1 MLYRLILSHL
11 NNIKNEE
18 LNKILDSN
26 NNNTVS
32 YFRYHMERVEALCIA
47 MHIISEKED
56 MNRVKEVRL
65 QRADAGSYI
74 FDKSAEQ
81 AAGRSGD
88 QPGYEEIN

>member
-11 NNIKNEE
+11 DSIKREE
-18 LNKILDSN
+18 LQKILSP
-26 NNNTVS
+26 NNTVND
-32 YFRYHMERVEALCIA
+32 FKYHIERIEALSIA

-65 QRADAGSYI
+65 QRTDAGSYI
-74 FDKSAEQ
+74 FDKPAEQ

-88 QPGYEEIN
+88 QPSYEEVN

>member
-11 NNIKNEE
+11 DTIKKEE
-18 LNKILDSN
+18 LQKILNSN
-26 NNNTVS
+26 SETVS

-65 QRADAGSYI
+65 QGADAGSYI
-74 FDKSAEQ
+74 FDKPAE
-81 AAGRSGD
+81 
-88 QPGYEEIN
+88 

>member
-11 NNIKNEE
+11 DNIKNEE
-18 LNKILDSN
+18 LQKILSPN
-26 NNNTVS
+26 NNNTVGD
-32 YFRYHMERVEALCIA
+32 FKYHIGRIEALSIA

-56 MNRVKEVRL
+56 LNRVKEVRL
-65 QRADAGSYI
+65 QREDAGSYI

-88 QPGYEEIN
+88 